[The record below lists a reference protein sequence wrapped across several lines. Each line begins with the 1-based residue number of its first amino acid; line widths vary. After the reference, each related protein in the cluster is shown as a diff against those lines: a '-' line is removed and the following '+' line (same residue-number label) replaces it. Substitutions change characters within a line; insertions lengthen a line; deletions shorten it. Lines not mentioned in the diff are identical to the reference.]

1 MKSSAPSISI
11 IDLTIS
17 NQALGPLTSWEMEAE
32 RLTTSDHLAIWASW
46 ESPEDKDRPYEA
58 TVTGWQIGTLM
69 EDEEELGLAMN
80 TWNSLAK
87 VQISLTDSCSLGD
100 VEREA
105 EWIEQSLT
113 EVLKKHAKEVK
124 LYA

>member
-1 MKSSAPSISI
+1 
-11 IDLTIS
+11 
-17 NQALGPLTSWEMEAE
+17 
-32 RLTTSDHLAIWASW
+32 
-46 ESPEDKDRPYEA
+46 
-58 TVTGWQIGTLM
+58 M

-87 VQISLTDSCSLGD
+87 VQTSLTDSCSLGD

-124 LYA
+124 LCARSKRWWGPLMVEAWREYSRACKALHAREISEEEHQKAC